1 MRFLGAVAGFVVGM
15 AMGVLIAFAGYHVW
29 IGWLGG
35 FDREGAAG
43 MAVFFFYGPAIG
55 LFLGL
60 VCAVVSWR
68 RLS

>member
-15 AMGVLIAFAGYHVW
+15 VTGMLVAFAGYHVW
-29 IGWLGG
+29 TGWLGG

-43 MAVFFFYGPAIG
+43 MAAFFVYGPAIG
-55 LFLGL
+55 LVLGL
-60 VCAVVSWR
+60 VLAVVFWR